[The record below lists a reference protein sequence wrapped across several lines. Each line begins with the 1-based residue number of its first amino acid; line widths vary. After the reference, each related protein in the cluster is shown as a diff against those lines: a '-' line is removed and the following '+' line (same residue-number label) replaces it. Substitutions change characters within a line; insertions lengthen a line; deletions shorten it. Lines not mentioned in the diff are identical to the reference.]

1 MPKNPAN
8 FPDKDIPPA
17 IKEFIH
23 DSKTRSK
30 INNYLN
36 ALTLPELG
44 FYVYELLL
52 IYVKALEA
60 EIDIDMKKALET
72 NDIKRLRLVGEE
84 VEISKDLT
92 GQTRS
97 LIYVQEE
104 RMRGI
109 LKGINKTLKKYNEKP
124 ISAFC
129 HLPKGGW
136 GKSGFFSD
144 KDNNAE
150 CPSCG
155 KINKNFKYDS
165 PCSKCKKI
173 IWSPWKEYTV
183 CPGCDYRIS
192 ISDIIELKEE
202 YDFDNHF
209 ITCPQCGS
217 RFNWKEYKH
226 NPEVR
231 GIKICINCHSK
242 YIPDKY
248 NWRTQLLCEECKG
261 KGIET
266 HNLFDPD
273 YQKNYRKKMKL
284 KKK

>member
-1 MPKNPAN
+1 MPKKPAN
-8 FPDKDIPPA
+8 FPDRNIPPA
-17 IKEFIH
+17 IKAFIH
-23 DSKTRSK
+23 DPKASSK

-36 ALTLPELG
+36 GLTLPELG
-44 FYVYELLL
+44 FYVHELLL

-72 NDIKRLRLVGEE
+72 SDIKRLRLVGEE
-84 VEISKDLT
+84 TEVSKELT
-92 GQTRS
+92 GQIRS
-97 LIYVQEE
+97 SIYVQEE

-109 LKGINKTLKKYNEKP
+109 LKGINKTLKEYGEKP
-124 ISAFC
+124 ISAFY
-129 HLPKGGW
+129 HPK
-136 GKSGFFSD
+136 SD
-144 KDNNAE
+144 NIIEDVK
-150 CPSCG
+150 CPYCG
-155 KINKNFKYDS
+155 KINKNFVYGLS
-165 PCSKCKKI
+165 CSKCKKI
-173 IWSPWKEYTV
+173 IWSPWKEHTF
-183 CPGCDYRIS
+183 CQGCDYRIS

-209 ITCPQCGS
+209 ITCPQCGTQ
-217 RFNWKEYKH
+217 FNWKEYKH

-273 YQKNYRKKMKL
+273 YPKNYRKRMKS